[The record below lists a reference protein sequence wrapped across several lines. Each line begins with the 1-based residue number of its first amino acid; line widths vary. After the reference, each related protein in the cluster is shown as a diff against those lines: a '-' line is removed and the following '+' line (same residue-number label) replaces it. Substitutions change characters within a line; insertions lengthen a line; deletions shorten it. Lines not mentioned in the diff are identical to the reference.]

1 MSIGLSGRV
10 VVEIDPQLKRHLYS
24 RLTREGQTLKD
35 WFVRCADAYIQES
48 SDVGPRIQD
57 ALPVASFE
65 SENI

>member
-35 WFVRCADAYIQES
+35 WFVRCADAYIQEH
-48 SDVGPRIQD
+48 SDAAQMIQD
-57 ALPVASFE
+57 ASPAPSLD